1 MFWEICL
8 LRGTPRELP
17 RSPVLLGL
25 VVALG
30 LVIDNI
36 NLGFAVPAASAVQ
49 VAGAVLVHTGLLAG
63 SLTGL
68 LALTGYAARV
78 VQTLTALIGSG
89 LILSLIAMP
98 LIMLSGLSGQLALV
112 LAVLLVI
119 LNIWSLLVTMHI
131 LRHALSINRILAGLL
146 AAGYYL
152 LSLMVIERLLPGS
165 A

>member
-1 MFWEICL
+1 
-8 LRGTPRELP
+8 
-17 RSPVLLGL
+17 
-25 VVALG
+25 
-30 LVIDNI
+30 
-36 NLGFAVPAASAVQ
+36 
-49 VAGAVLVHTGLLAG
+49 
-63 SLTGL
+63 
-68 LALTGYAARV
+68 
-78 VQTLTALIGSG
+78 
-89 LILSLIAMP
+89 MP